1 MKKILSNKRNGS
13 MDQFVASIITFLLEA
28 TLLVFVINTFAIS
41 NYRDNIDQIAR
52 AEILK
57 LETTGEL
64 NRNTVVEDFNNR
76 GFKVTNTDVVIN
88 NGASGKVDCG
98 NPVSILVEYD
108 AQSTDIGTIGSRILG
123 GTHHIRIYRESIS
136 KAR

>member
-1 MKKILSNKRNGS
+1 MKKLLSKKRSGS
-13 MDQFVASIITFLLEA
+13 MDQFVAAIVTFLLEA
-28 TLLVFVINTFAIS
+28 FLLVFVINVFIIS
-41 NYRDNIDQIAR
+41 DYRDSIDQVAR

-64 NRNTVVEDFNNR
+64 NRSAVVRDLNTR
-76 GFKVTNTDVVIN
+76 GFKVMDTDVVIN
-88 NGASGKVDCG
+88 GGTGGKVDYG
-98 NPVSILVEYD
+98 NSVSILIEYD
-108 AQSTDIGTIGSRILG
+108 ASSSDIGTIGNKILG

>member
-1 MKKILSNKRNGS
+1 MKKILSNKRSGS

-57 LETTGEL
+57 LD
-64 NRNTVVEDFNNR
+64 RDTVVEDLNNR
-76 GFKVTNTDVVIN
+76 GFKVTGTDIIIN
-88 NGASGKVDCG
+88 SGAAGKADYG

>member
-1 MKKILSNKRNGS
+1 MKKILSNKRSGF
-13 MDQFVASIITFLLEA
+13 MDQFVASIITFLLEV

-88 NGASGKVDCG
+88 NGASGKIDYG

-108 AQSTDIGTIGSRILG
+108 AQSTDIGTIGSQILG

>member
-1 MKKILSNKRNGS
+1 M
-13 MDQFVASIITFLLEA
+13 
-28 TLLVFVINTFAIS
+28 
-41 NYRDNIDQIAR
+41 
-52 AEILK
+52 K

-64 NRNTVVEDFNNR
+64 NRDTVVEDLNNR
-76 GFKVTNTDVVIN
+76 GFKVTGTDIIIN
-88 NGASGKVDCG
+88 SGAAGKADYG

>member
-1 MKKILSNKRNGS
+1 

-64 NRNTVVEDFNNR
+64 NRDTVVEDLNNR
-76 GFKVTNTDVVIN
+76 GFKVTGTDIIIN
-88 NGASGKVDCG
+88 SGAAGKADYG
-98 NPVSILVEYD
+98 NPVSTGFRTAVC
-108 AQSTDIGTIGSRILG
+108 
-123 GTHHIRIYRESIS
+123 
-136 KAR
+136 